1 MSKTN
6 NSETLNDA
14 AEPQLVRFDWAI
26 KNLLR
31 NKANFDIL
39 EGFLSELLKEQI
51 KIDSLL
57 ESESNQDNSDNKFN
71 RVDLL
76 VNTASNE
83 KIIIEV
89 QTVSEWD
96 FYHRILFGT
105 SKIISEYIDKGQP
118 YSKVPKVISV
128 SILFFNLGVGSDY
141 VYKGTTDFT
150 GVHTHDS
157 LQLTDSSIDLY
168 INKLNK
174 HYRSPADIFPTY
186 YIIQLKKFAD
196 KIKDKFDQ
204 WVYLLKHESIQ
215 AGFDAQGI
223 LSAKNKL
230 DVLKLSPEKRKE
242 YDKYWQDLSFE
253 ASLVETHQVELEQAI
268 RFGKQEGKAEGMQI
282 GKAEGMQIGKEEG
295 MQIGEQRGKEEAQK
309 EIARQLLKSGVANDI
324 VVQATNLTIEQIK
337 KLSE

>member
-1 MSKTN
+1 MSKTD
-6 NSETLNDA
+6 NSKTLSDA

-168 INKLNK
+168 K
-174 HYRSPADIFPTY
+174 
-186 YIIQLKKFAD
+186 
-196 KIKDKFDQ
+196 
-204 WVYLLKHESIQ
+204 
-215 AGFDAQGI
+215 
-223 LSAKNKL
+223 
-230 DVLKLSPEKRKE
+230 
-242 YDKYWQDLSFE
+242 
-253 ASLVETHQVELEQAI
+253 
-268 RFGKQEGKAEGMQI
+268 
-282 GKAEGMQIGKEEG
+282 
-295 MQIGEQRGKEEAQK
+295 
-309 EIARQLLKSGVANDI
+309 
-324 VVQATNLTIEQIK
+324 
-337 KLSE
+337 

>member
-1 MSKTN
+1 MNMEQNMLSVDSN
-6 NSETLNDA
+6 NQS
-14 AEPQLVRFDWAI
+14 PKLVRFDWAI

-57 ESESNQDNSDNKFN
+57 ESESNQFDEDNKFN

-76 VNTASNE
+76 VSTDTNE

-105 SKIISEYIDKGQP
+105 SKVITEYIDKGQS
-118 YSKVPKVISV
+118 YSQVPKVISV

-150 GVHTHDS
+150 GVHTNDS
-157 LQLTDSSIDLY
+157 LQLSDSSIDLY

-174 HYRSPADIFPTY
+174 TYTSPSDIFPTY

-196 KIKDKFDQ
+196 KIRDKFDE
-204 WVYLLKHESIQ
+204 WVYLLKHESIKS
-215 AGFDAQGI
+215 GFNAQGI
-223 LSAKNKL
+223 LSAKEKL
-230 DVLKLSPEKRKE
+230 DVLKLSAKDRQA
-242 YDKYWQDLSFE
+242 YDKYWQNMSFE
-253 ASLVETHQVELEQAI
+253 ASLVETHQVELEQATRWGKREGI
-268 RFGKQEGKAEGMQI
+268 EIGRQEGIELGKQEGVELGRQN
-282 GKAEGMQIGKEEG
+282 
-295 MQIGEQRGKEEAQK
+295 AQK
-309 EIARQLLKSGVANDI
+309 EIARQLLKSGVNKVI
-324 VVQATNLTIEQIK
+324 VAKSTNLTLVQIDELLK
-337 KLSE
+337 DIN